1 MMTPA
6 KQAGL
11 WLIQFI
17 SFLTIFSVIYIAF
30 PFEYLFDIYSD
41 KVGFITETNWSDI
54 VLFGILAVS
63 VLINTL
69 LIFFVASAK
78 RKY

>member
-1 MMTPA
+1 MTPA
-6 KQAGL
+6 KQVGI

-17 SFLTIFSVIYIAF
+17 SFLCIFSVIYIAF
-30 PFEYLFDIYSD
+30 PFEYLFDVYSD